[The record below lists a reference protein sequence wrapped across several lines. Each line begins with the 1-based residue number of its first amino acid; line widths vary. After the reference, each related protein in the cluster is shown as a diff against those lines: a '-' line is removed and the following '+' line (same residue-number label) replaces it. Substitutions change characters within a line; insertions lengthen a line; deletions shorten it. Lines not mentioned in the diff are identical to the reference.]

1 LNFLVLP
8 RLAFISGRILALASV
23 SEKRLALIFQ
33 NYFLVTIFIRNFAIS
48 FSNKT
53 NTIMKVLILQASPRA
68 NGNTA
73 WMAEEYKKAAEAAG
87 HEVTL
92 VNVSKKKIAGCL
104 ACEYCHNKGNGAC
117 IQKDDMQELY
127 PLMNEAEA
135 LVLAAPIYYFTLCA
149 QIQAPIQRMYCV
161 NAPAKVK
168 KMALLMSSYS
178 PGVYDGATAEFRDIC
193 NYWKVENMGAV
204 TAKIDEQK
212 TEETKQKIQEIA
224 GRL

>member
-1 LNFLVLP
+1 
-8 RLAFISGRILALASV
+8 
-23 SEKRLALIFQ
+23 
-33 NYFLVTIFIRNFAIS
+33 
-48 FSNKT
+48 
-53 NTIMKVLILQASPRA
+53 MKILILQASPRA

-92 VNVSKKKIAGCL
+92 V
-104 ACEYCHNKGNGAC
+104 
-117 IQKDDMQELY
+117 Y
-127 PLMNEAEA
+127 PLMNEAEV

-161 NAPAKVK
+161 NKPAKVK

-178 PGVYDGATAEFRDIC
+178 PGVYEGATCEFRDIC
-193 NYWKVENMGAV
+193 NYWSVENMGVV

-212 TEETKQKIQEIA
+212 TEETKQKVA
-224 GRL
+224 ALVSKL

>member
-1 LNFLVLP
+1 M
-8 RLAFISGRILALASV
+8 RRRRADKIKTRILNIKLQKQKK
-23 SEKRLALIFQ
+23 EYLTLL
-33 NYFLVTIFIRNFAIS
+33 NE
-48 FSNKT
+48 
-53 NTIMKVLILQASPRA
+53 TIMQVLILQASPRA

-87 HEVTL
+87 HKVTL

-127 PLMNEAEA
+127 PLMAEAEA
-135 LVLAAPIYYFTLCA
+135 LVLAAPIYYFTLNA

-161 NAPAKVK
+161 NKPAKVK
-168 KMALLMSSYS
+168 KMALLVSSYS

-193 NYWKVENMGAV
+193 NYWSTENMGVV

-212 TEETKQKIQEIA
+212 TEETRQKVVALVEK
-224 GRL
+224 L